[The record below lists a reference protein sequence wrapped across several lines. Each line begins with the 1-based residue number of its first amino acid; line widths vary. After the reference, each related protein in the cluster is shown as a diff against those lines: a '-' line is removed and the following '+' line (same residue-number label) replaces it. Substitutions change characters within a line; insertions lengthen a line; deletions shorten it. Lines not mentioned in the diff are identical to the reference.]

1 MQLLPLMQ
9 LLKGPTHGTASIIP
23 AALHQIATSPTY
35 AFEMTYETTD
45 KAKPIIVPCQKVIAL
60 IRSHAKSTTE
70 SLGDGLKL
78 TTQNVQC
85 ILHSGDEHPTGY
97 TVTSVCTL
105 SNLVAYRLDPPRGG
119 SQCALATITNKIGEA
134 YVVESIQLLSEEE
147 AKAAQASMLKLID
160 LVAHF
165 GQRDTKRPVAWTEES
180 SPATARKCWLCLP
193 DEICVTLHL
202 TTPREVVDVTIA
214 ICLERK
220 IRSVHFLQRQ
230 KLNVAALELALD
242 PLNLLVIESA
252 DIRILTRHVALC
264 AASRPGYEAERSNP

>member
-35 AFEMTYETTD
+35 AFEITYETTD

-105 SNLVAYRLDPPRGG
+105 SNLVA
-119 SQCALATITNKIGEA
+119 IGWTHREA
-134 YVVESIQLLSEEE
+134 
-147 AKAAQASMLKLID
+147 
-160 LVAHF
+160 
-165 GQRDTKRPVAWTEES
+165 
-180 SPATARKCWLCLP
+180 
-193 DEICVTLHL
+193 
-202 TTPREVVDVTIA
+202 
-214 ICLERK
+214 
-220 IRSVHFLQRQ
+220 
-230 KLNVAALELALD
+230 
-242 PLNLLVIESA
+242 
-252 DIRILTRHVALC
+252 
-264 AASRPGYEAERSNP
+264 AASAHWQRSQTRSGRPMWLKAYSY